1 MATPEKFQ
9 NIYHKDK
16 EGNVIIDREGSPIE
30 LTKSLK
36 EFQNLYTI
44 APEILWSSRTTRNKQ
59 YIFENGNSKPYKV
72 ETDDDITPGKMIKV
86 TQQAMLTMAERL
98 NDTKLP
104 EENVE
109 NLNQLFSHLLTNPN
123 EKYDPLNPDKINN
136 LTHQLTQNE
145 TILTRK
151 DMEIQTLK
159 TLLME
164 QQASINTHQ
173 TQFQAHQL
181 QIKKA
186 MEEAWLQQQKDFQ
199 AQMHR
204 VEAQKQQEAKHLEE
218 QMVAL
223 AQLVH
228 QPRIPQDMSIPPPN
242 DSAILNAFTRQMS
255 MQNEIS
261 KQHHLSL
268 APTYDGVDPNKFP
281 SWLEDVKR
289 LATQL
294 DMGKLEVAT
303 VTSRSSVH
311 KYLQELKQENL
322 EWSDC
327 EIKLRERFSGC
338 TSKAAA
344 QSMLSSLKQ
353 NGKSIHEYIEKFTE
367 LLSHAHKTKPTDFG
381 STLLANQFLEGLD
394 TSKPYMRFK
403 LRLFSGKTLD
413 EYFKEAMK
421 LQTGQELRALD
432 FDTPQDSNICD
443 INAIGSNTFNCYN
456 CGLPGHMKRECTKP
470 NTQSQNFTQ
479 HKPNNGFR
487 PQTQNNNFGNNKQLT
502 AIEQAL
508 ESISQALQSFKG
520 NQNYQ
525 GQNKPKQPFHNN
537 GQNSQAKQPFRKFD
551 NRQNLKGNYPRQQT
565 HINEMTEFNENE
577 PQDDTDYCP
586 ESEDLISLDPSATLT
601 KNL

>member
-1 MATPEKFQ
+1 MATPENFQ
-9 NIYHKDK
+9 NIYHMDK
-16 EGNVIIDREGSPIE
+16 EGNVIINREGDPIE

-36 EFQNLYTI
+36 EFKDLYTI
-44 APEILWSSRTTRNKQ
+44 APETLWSSKNTRNKQ

-72 ETDDDITPGKMIKV
+72 ETDDITPGKMIKV

-98 NDTKLP
+98 NDTEIP

-109 NLNQLFSHLLTNPN
+109 ILNQLFSHLLTKPN
-123 EKYDPLNPDKINN
+123 EKYDPLNPDKMTN
-136 LTHQLTQNE
+136 LTQQLTQNE
-145 TILTRK
+145 SILTRK

-164 QQASINTHQ
+164 QQASINIHQ

-223 AQLVH
+223 TQLVQ
-228 QPRIPQDMSIPPPN
+228 QPRITQDMSIPPPN

-261 KQHHLSL
+261 KQHHISL
-268 APTYDGVDPNKFP
+268 APTYDGVDPNKFS
-281 SWLEDVKR
+281 SWLEDVER

-294 DMGKLEVAT
+294 NMGKLEVAT

-367 LLSHAHKTKPTDFG
+367 LFGHAHKMKT
-381 STLLANQFLEGLD
+381 N
-394 TSKPYMRFK
+394 RFC
-403 LRLFSGKTLD
+403 F
-413 EYFKEAMK
+413 
-421 LQTGQELRALD
+421 
-432 FDTPQDSNICD
+432 
-443 INAIGSNTFNCYN
+443 NTFGQPISGRFGY
-456 CGLPGHMKRECTKP
+456 LKT
-470 NTQSQNFTQ
+470 T
-479 HKPNNGFR
+479 HK
-487 PQTQNNNFGNNKQLT
+487 
-502 AIEQAL
+502 I
-508 ESISQALQSFKG
+508 
-520 NQNYQ
+520 
-525 GQNKPKQPFHNN
+525 
-537 GQNSQAKQPFRKFD
+537 
-551 NRQNLKGNYPRQQT
+551 
-565 HINEMTEFNENE
+565 
-577 PQDDTDYCP
+577 
-586 ESEDLISLDPSATLT
+586 
-601 KNL
+601 

>member
-1 MATPEKFQ
+1 MATPENFQ
-9 NIYHKDK
+9 SIYHMDK
-16 EGNVIIDREGSPIE
+16 EGNVIINREGDPIE

-36 EFQNLYTI
+36 EFKELYTI
-44 APEILWSSRTTRNKQ
+44 APETLWSSKNTRNKQ

-72 ETDDDITPGKMIKV
+72 DTDDITPGKMIKV

-98 NDTKLP
+98 NDTELP

-109 NLNQLFSHLLTNPN
+109 ILNQLVSHLLTKPN
-123 EKYDPLNPDKINN
+123 EKYDPLNQDKMTN
-136 LTHQLTQNE
+136 LTQQLTQNE

-151 DMEIQTLK
+151 DMEIQRLK

-164 QQASINTHQ
+164 QQTSINIHQ

-186 MEEAWLQQQKDFQ
+186 MEDAWVQQQKDFQ

-223 AQLVH
+223 KQLVQ
-228 QPRIPQDMSIPPPN
+228 QPRINQDMSIPPPN
-242 DSAILNAFTRQMS
+242 DTAILNAFTRQMS

-261 KQHHLSL
+261 KQHHISL
-268 APTYDGVDPNKFP
+268 APTYDGVDPNKFS
-281 SWLEDVKR
+281 SWLEDVER

-294 DMGKLEVAT
+294 NMGKLEVAT
-303 VTSRSSVH
+303 VTSRSSIH
-311 KYLQELKQENL
+311 KYLQELKKENL

-327 EIKLRERFSGC
+327 ETKLRERFSGC

-344 QSMLSSLKQ
+344 RSMLSSLKQ

-367 LLSHAHKTKPTDFG
+367 LFGHAHQMKTTDFA

-394 TSKPYMRFK
+394 TSKPHIRFK
-403 LRLFSGKTLD
+403 LRQFSGKSLD

-421 LQTGQELRALD
+421 LQTGQELRSLD
-432 FDTPQDSNICD
+432 FGNPQDSNICD

-456 CGLPGHMKRECTKP
+456 CGQPGHMKRECTKP

-479 HKPNNGFR
+479 NKPNNGFR
-487 PQTQNNNFGNNKQLT
+487 HQAQNNNSGNNRQLD

-508 ESISQALQSFKG
+508 ESISQALQSYKG
-520 NQNYQ
+520 NTNFQ
-525 GQNKPKQPFHNN
+525 GQYKPKQPFHNN
-537 GQNSQAKQPFRKFD
+537 GQNSQAKQPFRKWD
-551 NRQNLKGNYPRQQT
+551 NRQNSKGNYPRQQT
-565 HINEMTEFNENE
+565 HINEMTDFDDNE
-577 PQDDTDYCP
+577 PQQDIDYCP
-586 ESEDLISLDPSATLT
+586 DNEDLISLDPSETLT

>member
-1 MATPEKFQ
+1 M
-9 NIYHKDK
+9 
-16 EGNVIIDREGSPIE
+16 
-30 LTKSLK
+30 
-36 EFQNLYTI
+36 
-44 APEILWSSRTTRNKQ
+44 
-59 YIFENGNSKPYKV
+59 
-72 ETDDDITPGKMIKV
+72 
-86 TQQAMLTMAERL
+86 
-98 NDTKLP
+98 
-104 EENVE
+104 
-109 NLNQLFSHLLTNPN
+109 
-123 EKYDPLNPDKINN
+123 
-136 LTHQLTQNE
+136 THQLTQNE

-151 DMEIQTLK
+151 DVEIQTLK

-164 QQASINTHQ
+164 QQATINTHQ
-173 TQFQAHQL
+173 TQFQTHQL

-186 MEEAWLQQQKDFQ
+186 MEDAWLQQQKDFQ

-218 QMVAL
+218 QMAAL
-223 AQLVH
+223 AQLV
-228 QPRIPQDMSIPPPN
+228 QPPRFPQDMSIPPPN

-255 MQNEIS
+255 MQNDIS

-268 APTYDGVDPNKFP
+268 APSYDGTDPNKFS
-281 SWLEDVKR
+281 SWIEDVER

-294 DMGKLEVAT
+294 DMRKLEVAT
-303 VTSRSSVH
+303 FTSRSSVN

-327 EIKLRERFSGC
+327 EIKLRERFSSC

-367 LLSHAHKTKPTDFG
+367 LLSHAHNMKPTNFG
-381 STLLANQFLEGLD
+381 STLLANQFIEGLD
-394 TSKPYMRFK
+394 TSKPHIRHK
-403 LRLFSGKTLD
+403 LRIFSGKTLD

-432 FDTPQDSNICD
+432 FGTPQEPNTCE

-456 CGLPGHMKRECTKP
+456 CGQPGHMKRECTKP
-470 NTQSQNFTQ
+470 NTQSQNFSQ
-479 HKPNNGFR
+479 NKPNNGFR
-487 PQTQNNNFGNNKQLT
+487 PQTQNNNSGNNRQLA

-520 NQNYQ
+520 NTNFQSQ
-525 GQNKPKQPFHNN
+525 AKPRQPFHNN
-537 GQNSQAKQPFRKFD
+537 GQNPQAKQPFRKFD
-551 NRQNLKGNYPRQQT
+551 NRQNFKGNYPRQQT
-565 HINEMTEFNENE
+565 QVNEMTDFDDNE
-577 PQDDTDYCP
+577 PQQDPDYYP
-586 ESEDLISLDPSATLT
+586 INEDLISLDPSETLT